1 MRIVV
6 IGCNGFIGKA
16 ISNELNRLGI
26 ESIGISKEDFNLLE
40 DATATKLSKVLKQ
53 DDQIVFTSSI
63 APSKSAEDVRNSIK
77 MAETFCKS
85 IESIKIKQVLIISS
99 DSVYGD
105 RTGLFNENSPCNPNS
120 FHGVSQ
126 LSREITLQNA
136 KVENLGILRLSAVYG
151 YGDTHNSYGPNRFVN
166 QIQNS
171 ETINIFGKG
180 LNSRDHIHIDD
191 VVNLVIR
198 CIKIDFKGVMNLV
211 SGKSYS
217 FKTVAEKCKVAF
229 KSESSIENVGSEGE
243 VIIKN
248 FDNSKIWEFFPD
260 FKSLKLDDALALI
273 NDQMQS

>member
-16 ISNELNRLGI
+16 ISNELDRLGI

-40 DATATKLSKVLKQ
+40 DVTSTKLSKVLKQ

-85 IESIKIKQVLIISS
+85 IESINIKQVLIISS

-136 KVENLGILRLSAVYG
+136 KIENLGILRLSAVYG
-151 YGDTHNSYGPNRFVN
+151 YGDTHNSYGPNRFIN
-166 QIQNS
+166 QIRNS
-171 ETINIFGKG
+171 ESIKIFGKG
-180 LNSRDHIHIDD
+180 FNSRDHIHIDD

-198 CIKIDFKGVMNLV
+198 CLKINFKGTMNLV

-217 FKTVAEKCKVAF
+217 FKAVADKCKIAF
-229 KSESSIENVGSEGE
+229 KSESSIENIGFEGE
-243 VIIKN
+243 IIIKN

-260 FKSLKLDDALALI
+260 FRFMKLDDRLVLL
-273 NDQMQS
+273 NEQL

>member
-16 ISNELNRLGI
+16 IANELDRLGI

-85 IESIKIKQVLIISS
+85 IESIKTKQVLIISS

-105 RTGLFNENSPCNPNS
+105 RSGLFNEKSPCNPNS

-136 KVENLGILRLSAVYG
+136 KIGNLGILRLSAVYG
-151 YGDTHNSYGPNRFVN
+151 YGDTHNGYGPNRFIN
-166 QIQNS
+166 QIRNS
-171 ETINIFGKG
+171 
-180 LNSRDHIHIDD
+180 D
-191 VVNLVIR
+191 
-198 CIKIDFKGVMNLV
+198 
-211 SGKSYS
+211 
-217 FKTVAEKCKVAF
+217 
-229 KSESSIENVGSEGE
+229 
-243 VIIKN
+243 
-248 FDNSKIWEFFPD
+248 
-260 FKSLKLDDALALI
+260 
-273 NDQMQS
+273 